1 MSMIF
6 LEIAIAIKYLQ
17 AKKKEAFISVNAA
30 FSLIGIAIGVAALI
44 VVMSIMNG
52 FRIELTNKIVGLN
65 SDIIVSGYNGK
76 SFSEYNKIIDQIKL
90 LPNVEKIYPVVTGQ
104 ALVSYNNE
112 SLGILVKALNVEDLK
127 AQKMISE
134 NIIRGDLYSFS
145 EPNSII
151 IGEVLAR
158 NLGAKIG
165 SNITLVS
172 PQFNTTV
179 IGQIPRMKVFT
190 LVATFNSGLN
200 DFDRSYVLMSL
211 QEGQKFYDLYGKKIN
226 QIEVFTKDP
235 YNSPKISVEIMNLI
249 NNDDLLVSDWQQV
262 NVHIFNALKTEKVAM
277 FVILT
282 LIIIVASFNIV
293 SSLVMLVIDKT
304 KEIAIL
310 RTLGMTKSSVM
321 RIFLICGMLIGFSGT
336 LIGVSLGVIIS
347 YNINTIKDF
356 LANITNTRIF
366 DPVVYYLDSLPSNV
380 DIKDVLSVMII
391 SLILSF
397 CSTLYPAWKASK
409 LSPIEGL
416 KNE

>member
-1 MSMIF
+1 
-6 LEIAIAIKYLQ
+6 
-17 AKKKEAFISVNAA
+17 
-30 FSLIGIAIGVAALI
+30 
-44 VVMSIMNG
+44 MSIMNG

-65 SDIIVSGYNGK
+65 SDVIVSSYNGK

-90 LPNVEKIYPVVTGQ
+90 LPSVEKIYPVVIGQ

-112 SLGILVKALNVEDLK
+112 SLGVFVKALNIKDLK
-127 AQKMISE
+127 DQQMISE
-134 NIIRGDLYSFS
+134 NIIRGDLYSFN

-158 NLGAKIG
+158 TLGAKIG
-165 SNITLVS
+165 SQITLVS

-179 IGQIPRMKVFT
+179 IGQIPRMKVFA

-200 DFDRSYVLMSL
+200 DFDRSYVIMSL
-211 QEGQKFYDLYGKKIN
+211 QEGQKFYDISSKNVN

-235 YNSPKISVEIMNLI
+235 YNSPKISLEIMNLI

-304 KEIAIL
+304 REIAIL
-310 RTLGMTKSSVM
+310 RTLGMTKSSIM

-336 LIGVSLGVIIS
+336 VIGVSLGVIIS
-347 YNINTIKDF
+347 YNINTIKDL
-356 LANITNTRIF
+356 LASITNTRIF
-366 DPVVYYLDSLPSNV
+366 DPVVYYLDSLPSNI
-380 DIKDVLSVMII
+380 DIKDVLSVMTM

>member
-30 FSLIGIAIGVAALI
+30 FSLIGIAIGVSALI

-112 SLGILVKALNVEDLK
+112 SLGVLVKALNVEDLK

-211 QEGQKFYDLYGKKIN
+211 QEGQKFYDLSSKRVN

-235 YNSPKISVEIMNLI
+235 YNSPKFGLEIMNLI
-249 NNDDLLVSDWQQV
+249 SNDDLLVSDWQQV

>member
-1 MSMIF
+1 MIF
-6 LEIAIAIKYLQ
+6 TEIVIAIKYLQ
-17 AKKKEAFISVNAA
+17 ARKKEAFISINAA
-30 FSLIGIAIGVAALI
+30 FSLIGIAIGVSALI

-65 SDIIVSGYNGK
+65 SDVIVSSYNGK

-90 LPNVEKIYPVVTGQ
+90 LPSVEKIYPVVIGQ

-112 SLGILVKALNVEDLK
+112 SLGVFVKALNIKDLK
-127 AQKMISE
+127 DQQMISE
-134 NIIRGDLYSFS
+134 NIISGDLYSFN

-158 NLGAKIG
+158 TLGAKIG
-165 SNITLVS
+165 SQITLVS

-200 DFDRSYVLMSL
+200 DFDRSYVIMSL
-211 QEGQKFYDLYGKKIN
+211 QEGQKFYDISSKNVN

-235 YNSPKISVEIMNLI
+235 YNSPKISLEIMNLI

-304 KEIAIL
+304 REIAIL
-310 RTLGMTKSSVM
+310 RTLGMTKSSIM

-336 LIGVSLGVIIS
+336 VIGVSLGVIIS
-347 YNINTIKDF
+347 YNINTIKDL
-356 LANITNTRIF
+356 LASITNTRIF
-366 DPVVYYLDSLPSNV
+366 DPVVYYLDSLPSNI
-380 DIKDVLSVMII
+380 DIKDVLSVMTM

>member
-1 MSMIF
+1 MIF
-6 LEIAIAIKYLQ
+6 TEIVIAIKYLQ
-17 AKKKEAFISVNAA
+17 ARKKEAFISINAA
-30 FSLIGIAIGVAALI
+30 FSLIGIAIGVSALI

-65 SDIIVSGYNGK
+65 SDVIVSSYNGK

-90 LPNVEKIYPVVTGQ
+90 LPSVEKIYPVVIGQ

-112 SLGILVKALNVEDLK
+112 SLGVFVKALNIKDLK
-127 AQKMISE
+127 DQQMISE
-134 NIIRGDLYSFS
+134 NIIRGDLYSFN

-158 NLGAKIG
+158 TLGAKIG
-165 SNITLVS
+165 SQITLVS

-200 DFDRSYVLMSL
+200 DFDRSYVIMSL
-211 QEGQKFYDLYGKKIN
+211 QEGQKFYDISSKNVN

-235 YNSPKISVEIMNLI
+235 YNSPKISLEIMNLI

-304 KEIAIL
+304 REIAIL
-310 RTLGMTKSSVM
+310 RTLGMTKSSIM

-336 LIGVSLGVIIS
+336 VIGVSLGVIIS
-347 YNINTIKDF
+347 YNINTIKDL
-356 LANITNTRIF
+356 LASITNTRIF
-366 DPVVYYLDSLPSNV
+366 DPVVYYLDSLPSNI
-380 DIKDVLSVMII
+380 DIKDVLSVMTM

>member
-6 LEIAIAIKYLQ
+6 TEIVIAIKYLQ
-17 AKKKEAFISVNAA
+17 ARKKEAFISINAA
-30 FSLIGIAIGVAALI
+30 FSLIGIAIGVSALI

-65 SDIIVSGYNGK
+65 SDVIVSSYNGK

-90 LPNVEKIYPVVTGQ
+90 LPSVEKIYPVVIGQ

-112 SLGILVKALNVEDLK
+112 SLGVFVKALNIKDLK
-127 AQKMISE
+127 DQQMISE
-134 NIIRGDLYSFS
+134 NIIRGDLYSFN

-158 NLGAKIG
+158 TLGAKIG
-165 SNITLVS
+165 SQITLVS

-200 DFDRSYVLMSL
+200 DFDRSYVIMSL
-211 QEGQKFYDLYGKKIN
+211 QEGQKFYDISSKNVN

-235 YNSPKISVEIMNLI
+235 YNSPKISLEIMNLI

-304 KEIAIL
+304 REIAIL
-310 RTLGMTKSSVM
+310 RTLGMTKSSIM

-336 LIGVSLGVIIS
+336 VIGVSLGVIIS
-347 YNINTIKDF
+347 YNINTIKDL
-356 LANITNTRIF
+356 LASITNTRIF
-366 DPVVYYLDSLPSNV
+366 DPVVYYLDSLPSNI
-380 DIKDVLSVMII
+380 DIKDVLSVMTM

>member
-1 MSMIF
+1 MIF
-6 LEIAIAIKYLQ
+6 TEIVIAIKYLQ
-17 AKKKEAFISVNAA
+17 ARKKEACISINAA
-30 FSLIGIAIGVAALI
+30 FSLIGIAIGVSALI

-65 SDIIVSGYNGK
+65 SDVIVSSYNGK

-90 LPNVEKIYPVVTGQ
+90 LPSVEKIYPVFIGQ

-112 SLGILVKALNVEDLK
+112 SLGVFVKALNIKDLK
-127 AQKMISE
+127 DQQMISE
-134 NIIRGDLYSFS
+134 NIIRGDLYSFN

-158 NLGAKIG
+158 TLGAKIG
-165 SNITLVS
+165 SQITLVS

-200 DFDRSYVLMSL
+200 DFDRSYVIMSL
-211 QEGQKFYDLYGKKIN
+211 QEGQKFYDISSKNVN

-235 YNSPKISVEIMNLI
+235 YNSPKISLEIMNLI

-304 KEIAIL
+304 REIAIL
-310 RTLGMTKSSVM
+310 RTLGMTKSSIM

-336 LIGVSLGVIIS
+336 VIGVSLGVIIS
-347 YNINTIKDF
+347 YNINTIKDL
-356 LANITNTRIF
+356 LASITNTRIF
-366 DPVVYYLDSLPSNV
+366 DPVVYYLDSLPSNI
-380 DIKDVLSVMII
+380 DIKDVLSVMTM

>member
-1 MSMIF
+1 MIF
-6 LEIAIAIKYLQ
+6 TEIVIAIKYLQ
-17 AKKKEAFISVNAA
+17 ARKKEAFISINAA
-30 FSLIGIAIGVAALI
+30 FSLIGIAIGVSALI

-65 SDIIVSGYNGK
+65 SDVIVSSYNGK

-90 LPNVEKIYPVVTGQ
+90 LPSVEKIYPVVIGQ

-112 SLGILVKALNVEDLK
+112 SLGVFVKALNIKDLK
-127 AQKMISE
+127 DQQMISE
-134 NIIRGDLYSFS
+134 NIIRGDLYSFN

-158 NLGAKIG
+158 TLGAKIG
-165 SNITLVS
+165 SQITLVS

-179 IGQIPRMKVFT
+179 IGQIPRMKVFA

-200 DFDRSYVLMSL
+200 DFDRSYVIMSL
-211 QEGQKFYDLYGKKIN
+211 QEGQKFYDISSKNVN

-235 YNSPKISVEIMNLI
+235 YNSPKISLEIMNLI

-304 KEIAIL
+304 REIAIL
-310 RTLGMTKSSVM
+310 RTLGMTKSSIM

-336 LIGVSLGVIIS
+336 VIGVSLGVIIS
-347 YNINTIKDF
+347 YNINTIKDL
-356 LANITNTRIF
+356 LASITNTRIF
-366 DPVVYYLDSLPSNV
+366 DPVVYYLDSLPSNI
-380 DIKDVLSVMII
+380 DIKDVLSVMTM

>member
-1 MSMIF
+1 MIF
-6 LEIAIAIKYLQ
+6 TEIVIAIKYLQ
-17 AKKKEAFISVNAA
+17 ARKKEAFISINAA
-30 FSLIGIAIGVAALI
+30 FSLIGIAIGVSALI

-65 SDIIVSGYNGK
+65 SDVIVSSYNGK

-90 LPNVEKIYPVVTGQ
+90 LPSVEKIYPVVIGQ

-112 SLGILVKALNVEDLK
+112 SLGVFVKALNIKDLK
-127 AQKMISE
+127 DQQMISE
-134 NIIRGDLYSFS
+134 NIIRGDLYSFN

-158 NLGAKIG
+158 TLGAKIG
-165 SNITLVS
+165 SQITLVS

-200 DFDRSYVLMSL
+200 DFDRSYLIMSL
-211 QEGQKFYDLYGKKIN
+211 QEGQKFYDISSKNVN

-235 YNSPKISVEIMNLI
+235 YNSPKISLEIMNLI

-304 KEIAIL
+304 REIAIL
-310 RTLGMTKSSVM
+310 RTLGMTKSSIM

-336 LIGVSLGVIIS
+336 VIGVSLGVIIS
-347 YNINTIKDF
+347 YNINTIKDL
-356 LANITNTRIF
+356 LASITNTRIF
-366 DPVVYYLDSLPSNV
+366 DPVVYYLDSLPSNI
-380 DIKDVLSVMII
+380 DIKDVLSVMTM

>member
-1 MSMIF
+1 MIF
-6 LEIAIAIKYLQ
+6 TEIVIAIKYLQ
-17 AKKKEAFISVNAA
+17 ARKKEAFISINAA
-30 FSLIGIAIGVAALI
+30 FSLIGIAIGVSALI

-65 SDIIVSGYNGK
+65 SDVIVSSYNGK

-90 LPNVEKIYPVVTGQ
+90 LPSVEKIYPVVIGQ

-112 SLGILVKALNVEDLK
+112 SLGVFVKALNIKDLK
-127 AQKMISE
+127 DQQMISE
-134 NIIRGDLYSFS
+134 NIIRGDLYSFN

-151 IGEVLAR
+151 IGEVLVR
-158 NLGAKIG
+158 TLGAKIG
-165 SNITLVS
+165 SQITLVS

-200 DFDRSYVLMSL
+200 DFDRSYVIMSL
-211 QEGQKFYDLYGKKIN
+211 QEGQKFYDISSKNVN

-235 YNSPKISVEIMNLI
+235 YNSPKISLEIMNLI

-304 KEIAIL
+304 REIAIL
-310 RTLGMTKSSVM
+310 RTLGMTKSSIM

-336 LIGVSLGVIIS
+336 VIGVSLGVIIS
-347 YNINTIKDF
+347 YNINTIKDL
-356 LANITNTRIF
+356 LASITNTRIF
-366 DPVVYYLDSLPSNV
+366 DPVVYYLDSLPSNI
-380 DIKDVLSVMII
+380 DIKDVLSVMTM